1 MLKKSKMEALKM
13 SKIKITLVRSTIGLP
28 QNQRKIV
35 KALGF
40 RKLNQ
45 NVIHESSPTINGML
59 HKVKHLVSIEDVSIT
74 DGKKGGS

>member
-1 MLKKSKMEALKM
+1 M

-28 QNQRKIV
+28 QNQRRIV

-45 NVIHESSPTINGML
+45 NVVHESSPTINGMV
-59 HKVKHLVSIEDVSIT
+59 HKIKHLVSIEDIAAT
-74 DGKKGGS
+74 DKKKGDS

>member
-1 MLKKSKMEALKM
+1 MEALKM

-28 QNQRKIV
+28 QNQKKIV

-45 NVIHESSPTINGML
+45 NVIHESSPTINGMV
-59 HKVKHLVSIEDVSIT
+59 HKVKHLLSIEDVAVT
-74 DGKKGGS
+74 ERKKGDS

>member
-1 MLKKSKMEALKM
+1 MGALKM

-28 QNQRKIV
+28 QNQRRIV

-45 NVIHESSPTINGML
+45 NVIHESSPTINGMV
-59 HKVKHLVSIEDVSIT
+59 HKVKHLISIEDIAAT
-74 DGKKGGS
+74 DKKKGDS

>member
-1 MLKKSKMEALKM
+1 MGALKM

-28 QNQRKIV
+28 QNQRRIV

-45 NVIHESSPTINGML
+45 NVIHESSPTINGMV
-59 HKVKHLVSIEDVSIT
+59 HKVKHLVSIEDIAAT
-74 DGKKGGS
+74 DKKKGDS

>member
-1 MLKKSKMEALKM
+1 MEALKM

-28 QNQRKIV
+28 QNQRRIV

-45 NVIHESSPTINGML
+45 NVVHESSPTINGMV
-59 HKVKHLVSIEDVSIT
+59 HKIKHLVSIEDIAAT
-74 DGKKGGS
+74 EKKKGDS

>member
-1 MLKKSKMEALKM
+1 M

-28 QNQRKIV
+28 QNQRRIV

-45 NVIHESSPTINGML
+45 NVIHESSPTINGMV
-59 HKVKHLVSIEDVSIT
+59 HKVKHLVSIEDIAAT
-74 DGKKGGS
+74 DKKKGDS